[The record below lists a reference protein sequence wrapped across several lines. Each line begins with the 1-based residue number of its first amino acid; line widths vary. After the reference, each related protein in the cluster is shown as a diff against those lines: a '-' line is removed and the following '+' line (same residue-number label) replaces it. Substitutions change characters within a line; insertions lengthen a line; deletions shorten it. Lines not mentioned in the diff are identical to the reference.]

1 MRSGATSRSELLNII
16 ADLRAQLAVARD
28 NLPVPQVVEVFDRTI
43 ANRNTVLPCV
53 NDQELPSE
61 KVDSAISVNISGRF
75 SEDSVRLYQQIFF
88 HAKEGIGILDSG
100 GRIIEQNAAHRAM
113 LGYPDEELIGKTPAD
128 YLENGLDAFGRTM
141 DDLLQWGSY
150 CGGVRCRTR
159 SGSWIDTELSIA
171 IIRNESLHILGY
183 TILVYDVTE
192 KKRMED
198 ALRESEARFTTFM
211 NNSSVVAFMR
221 DADGRYVYINR
232 AFENYVGKRS
242 GEVLGKTAFD
252 IWPTEIAEQLT
263 GTDERVLA
271 VGRAMELYERTELPG
286 RGTKEW
292 LAIKFPFLDRR
303 GNMLVGCVSID
314 VTERKSLEDQL
325 RQSQKMEA
333 VGRLAGGIAHDF
345 NNLLTIIN
353 GYSDLLVN
361 SPGINEDHRARIE
374 EVKKAG
380 DRAALLTRQLLAF
393 SRRQVLTPQ
402 VLDLNTVIEGLRKMI
417 ERLIGED
424 IAFLTI
430 PHDPLDMVKA
440 DPGQVEQI
448 IMNLIVNARDAMP
461 HGGKLTIETANVE
474 FDEVYSRAHVP
485 CQPGHYV
492 MIAVSDTGTG
502 MDRETQRHIFEP
514 FFTTKESGKGTGLGL
529 ATVYGIVKQSGGFVW
544 VYSEEGVGTTFK
556 IYFPRVLEQ
565 VQALVVNR
573 VDPGELRG
581 TETILV
587 AEDEEALRLLI
598 CEALQQYGYNVLE
611 AADGQDAVR
620 LSERYA
626 LPIHLLIAD
635 VVMPQMSGRK
645 LAERITAARPGV
657 GVLYISGYT
666 DEAIVRHGVLDPN
679 TAFLQKPFSP
689 GTLARRVRLLLSHR
703 SIGRS

>member
-16 ADLRAQLAVARD
+16 AELRAQLAVARD
-28 NLPVPQVVEVFDRTI
+28 NLPVLHSVEDFERSI
-43 ANRNTVLPCV
+43 ASRNAVLPRAKGRE
-53 NDQELPSE
+53 QPSE
-61 KVDSAISVNISGRF
+61 KVDSAISVGTSGRF
-75 SEDSVRLYQQIFF
+75 SEDRIRVYQQIFL
-88 HAKEGIGILDSG
+88 HAREGIAIQDAD

-113 LGYPDEELIGKTPAD
+113 LGYPDEELIGKTPAH
-128 YLENGLDAFGRTM
+128 YLENGLDAFGRIM

-159 SGSWIDTELSIA
+159 SGEWIDTELSVA
-171 IIRNESLHILGY
+171 IIRDEALDILGY
-183 TILVYDVTE
+183 TTLVHDVTE
-192 KKRMED
+192 KKRMEE

-232 AFENYVGKRS
+232 AFENYIGKRS
-242 GEVLGKTAFD
+242 SEILGRTPFE
-252 IWPTEIAEQLT
+252 IWPAEIARGLT
-263 GTDERVLA
+263 VTDKRVLA
-271 VGRAMELYERTELPG
+271 VGHAMELYERTELPG
-286 RGTKEW
+286 RGAKDW
-292 LAIKFPFLDRR
+292 LAFKFPFRDRG

-314 VTERKSLEDQL
+314 VTERKSLEEQL

-353 GYSDLLVN
+353 GYSDLLLN
-361 SPGINEDHRARIE
+361 SVETSEDQRSKIE

-393 SRRQVLTPQ
+393 SRKQVLAPQ

-424 IAFLTI
+424 IEFLTI
-430 PHDPLDMVKA
+430 PHDRLDMVKA

-448 IMNLIVNARDAMP
+448 IMNLVVNARDAMP
-461 HGGKLTIETANVE
+461 NGGKLTIETVNVE

-485 CQPGHYV
+485 SQPGHYV

-544 VYSEEGVGTTFK
+544 VYSEQGVGTTFK

-565 VQALVVNR
+565 KQAPVVSR

-598 CEALQQYGYNVLE
+598 CETLQQHGYNVLE
-611 AADGQDAVR
+611 AADGQGAVR

-657 GVLYISGYT
+657 GVLYMSGYT
-666 DEAIVRHGVLDPN
+666 DDAIVHHGVLDPN

-703 SIGRS
+703 PSGRS